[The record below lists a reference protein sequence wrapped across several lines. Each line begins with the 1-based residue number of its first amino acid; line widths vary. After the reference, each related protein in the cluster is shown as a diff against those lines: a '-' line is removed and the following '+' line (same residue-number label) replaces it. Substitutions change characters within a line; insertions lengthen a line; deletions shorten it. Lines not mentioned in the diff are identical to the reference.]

1 MISLSS
7 VESGANRFG
16 VKKSLVFLEVT
27 MGGDCDREEDDDERE
42 RLFSLLLVFL
52 LVTILFFT
60 ILIIGDTVGFGISQI
75 CCYMRSRSPRD
86 TVTVALRSYII
97 L

>member
-1 MISLSS
+1 VSISTLLLVLISLTSS
-7 VESGANRFG
+7 VESGANRLG

-27 MGGDCDREEDDDERE
+27 IGGDCDGEEDDNDRE

-60 ILIIGDTVGFGISQI
+60 ILIGDTVGFGFDISQ
-75 CCYMRSRSPRD
+75 
-86 TVTVALRSYII
+86 V
-97 L
+97 